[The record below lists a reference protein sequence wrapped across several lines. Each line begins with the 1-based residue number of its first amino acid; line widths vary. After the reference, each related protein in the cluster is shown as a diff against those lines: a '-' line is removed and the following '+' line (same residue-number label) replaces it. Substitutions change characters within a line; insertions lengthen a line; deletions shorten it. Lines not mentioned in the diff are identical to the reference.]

1 VAHTPIFVYGTLLRG
16 EANHHVLHES
26 VPLGPART
34 EASFELVEFGAYTA
48 LVEGGNSFVVGELYL
63 VDASTL
69 EALDRLEGHPS
80 LYHRRAIRLEDG
92 RTAEAYV
99 VDRHNLGR
107 ARVIPGGSFRA
118 WSKIVVL
125 TFAVAL
131 GLVGQAT
138 AERHRD
144 AGSDA
149 ARDAASAS
157 AASSVS
163 SAPPEVSSAPLLV
176 EAPSAS
182 AAEPPPPVTSASA
195 ATQEPLPEWAGVA
208 VKLRN
213 ARVFTVRVALGG
225 KSAQER
231 ASGASQ
237 ALQQVVE
244 ANEGANVHVDDRG
257 DVAIVYVGER
267 PIIQLGRDD
276 ALAAG
281 DVSLSVHADSIASR
295 VRDGLQ
301 QEQKRSSLLKIGITL
316 LGVLVSGLFALFLLR
331 RVGRV
336 WRATRAWLTEHP
348 DKIPALRVQSIEV
361 VRPATLRLVL
371 AGSVRLI
378 AVLLQIGIAYAWL
391 IFALYI
397 FEPTREYTGRLTE
410 IVLMPLSG
418 LMSKVVTSLPSIIIA
433 TASIAAL
440 LVLVRFVGLYFES
453 AARGETA
460 IGWVSPDLAS
470 ATSLVVRFTIVI
482 LFLVVAIPYI
492 TGTDS
497 SLARVGLVAIVS
509 LGLAATPMLA
519 SMCVGIAVVYGRAL
533 HPGDFINFGPHAGRI
548 ETITLLELRLHDEH
562 GCEVRVPHLLGLF
575 YPLRVPGKSRPVT
588 ATVTVSPKI
597 AQPAVRQLLLEVA
610 STIGTEPE
618 LEFFALD
625 QGGASYRVTVRSELL
640 DAQHR
645 LYCAIGDALVERA
658 VPLGTAPKTSAV

>member
-1 VAHTPIFVYGTLLRG
+1 M
-16 EANHHVLHES
+16 
-26 VPLGPART
+26 
-34 EASFELVEFGAYTA
+34 
-48 LVEGGNSFVVGELYL
+48 GGRSRE
-63 VDASTL
+63 
-69 EALDRLEGHPS
+69 
-80 LYHRRAIRLEDG
+80 
-92 RTAEAYV
+92 
-99 VDRHNLGR
+99 
-107 ARVIPGGSFRA
+107 
-118 WSKIVVL
+118 
-125 TFAVAL
+125 
-131 GLVGQAT
+131 
-138 AERHRD
+138 
-144 AGSDA
+144 
-149 ARDAASAS
+149 
-157 AASSVS
+157 
-163 SAPPEVSSAPLLV
+163 
-176 EAPSAS
+176 
-182 AAEPPPPVTSASA
+182 
-195 ATQEPLPEWAGVA
+195 
-208 VKLRN
+208 LRN
-213 ARVFTVRVALGG
+213 ARLHGPRRSGR
-225 KSAQER
+225 QIRPER

-267 PIIQLGRDD
+267 PILAMLQA

-281 DVSLSVHADSIASR
+281 VSRPV
-295 VRDGLQ
+295 
-301 QEQKRSSLLKIGITL
+301 TL
-316 LGVLVSGLFALFLLR
+316 LFGAREAEDLYALDEIE
-331 RVGRV
+331 
-336 WRATRAWLTEHP
+336 AIARAWPGDFRFVPVLSATTVDAAWQGEQGLVT

-371 AGSVRLI
+371 AGSVRII
-378 AVLLQIGIAYAWL
+378 AVLLQIGIVYAWL